1 MTQDLREFS
10 YYKTGGKCFKLHL
23 PKNPNDM
30 KKAILEIKKSAKD
43 FFVLGGGSN
52 SLVLDDYYDG
62 HVIVTSLMNKLELDK
77 STSQLIVGAGVENS
91 DVSTK
96 ALENGLSGI
105 AWIHR
110 LPGSIGGTVRMN
122 ARCYGGEI
130 SQVVSKVTS
139 VSLDG
144 EIKYY
149 THDDKVFRGYK
160 DTLFMDNGDLI
171 CETIIDLE
179 PGNKEK
185 IKEKMLFCESDR
197 ISKNQF
203 SHPSCGCVFKNDYSV
218 GVPSGMLL
226 DKAGVHKL
234 SNDKVCIN
242 PKHANFVFNLDAS
255 SDDILNTTTKM
266 REAVYNKFGV
276 WLEYEMEILGH
287 LSEKWKKI
295 LNEKRE
301 QNINTDE
308 LAPLLK
314 AFNKS

>member
-10 YYKTGGKCFKLHL
+10 YYKTGGKCSKLHL
-23 PKNPNDM
+23 PKNPDDM
-30 KKAILEIKKSAKD
+30 KKAILEIRKSAKD

-62 HVIVTSLMNKLELDK
+62 HVIVTSLMKKLELDK

-91 DVSTK
+91 DVSNK
-96 ALENGLSGI
+96 ALENGLTGI

-144 EIKYY
+144 EIKHY
-149 THDDKVFRGYK
+149 TQDDKVFRGYK

-203 SHPSCGCVFKNDYSV
+203 SHPSCGCVFKNDYSI

-226 DKAGVHKL
+226 DKAGVHEL
-234 SNDKVCIN
+234 SDDKVCIN
-242 PKHANFVFNLDAS
+242 PKHANFVFNLNAS

-301 QNINTDE
+301 QNIKTDE

-314 AFNKS
+314 AFNKK